1 MKNIKLL
8 TFDDL
13 DLVNSFINNNINDFS
28 TFIDLGWSLKNI
40 KQQFL
45 KNNNF
50 SLIYFYQNKVSGLLI
65 GEKIEANS
73 NEYELELHIIF
84 VSRNI
89 RRKNIGTEMLNFIEK
104 NKRSLNISK
113 IFLEVSDKNSEAI
126 KFYKKNNFVLFNFRH
141 NYYREKNNMHNAICY
156 LKNI

>member
-1 MKNIKLL
+1 M
-8 TFDDL
+8 
-13 DLVNSFINNNINDFS
+13 
-28 TFIDLGWSLKNI
+28 
-40 KQQFL
+40 

-50 SLIYFYQNKVSGLLI
+50 SLIYFHQNKVSGLLI

-89 RRKNIGTEMLNFIEK
+89 RRKNIGTEMLKFIEK

>member
-13 DLVNSFINNNINDFS
+13 DLVNSFINNNMNDFS
-28 TFIDLGWSLKNI
+28 TFINLGWSLENI
-40 KQQFL
+40 KEHFL

-50 SLIYFYQNKVSGLLI
+50 SLIYFHQKKVCGLLI
-65 GEKIEANS
+65 GEIIEANS
-73 NEYELELHIIF
+73 NEYQLEIHIIF

-89 RRKNIGTEMLNFIEK
+89 RRKNIGSEMLSFIEK
-104 NKRSLNISK
+104 NKSVINISK

-141 NYYREKNNMHNAICY
+141 NYYREKNNMHDAICY

>member
-1 MKNIKLL
+1 M
-8 TFDDL
+8 
-13 DLVNSFINNNINDFS
+13 
-28 TFIDLGWSLKNI
+28 
-40 KQQFL
+40 

-50 SLIYFYQNKVSGLLI
+50 SLIYFHQNKVSGLLI

-89 RRKNIGTEMLNFIEK
+89 RRKNIGTEMLSFIEK

-141 NYYREKNNMHNAICY
+141 NYYREK
-156 LKNI
+156 

>member
-73 NEYELELHIIF
+73 NKYELELHIIF